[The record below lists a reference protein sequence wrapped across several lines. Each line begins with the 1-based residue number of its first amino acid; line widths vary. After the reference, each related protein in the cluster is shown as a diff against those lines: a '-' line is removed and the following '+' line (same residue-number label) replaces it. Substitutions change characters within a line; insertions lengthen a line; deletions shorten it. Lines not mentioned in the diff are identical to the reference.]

1 MNQSKSSNSKILF
14 IGGLLG
20 LMSGLLAAYLL
31 VQKSQEREKDLSISA
46 GDGVKVGLGI
56 LGVLKLISDIGDRN

>member
-31 VQKSQEREKDLSISA
+31 VQKSQEREKDLNISA

-56 LGVLKLISDIGDRN
+56 LGVLKLISDLGDRN

>member
-14 IGGLLG
+14 IGGMLG

>member
-1 MNQSKSSNSKILF
+1 MKEIKSSNSKILV

-20 LMSGLLAAYLL
+20 LLSGVLAAYLL
-31 VQKSQEREKDLSISA
+31 VQKSQEKEEDLSISA

-56 LGVLKLISDIGDRN
+56 LGVFKLISDLGDRN